1 MKAKYFLAFMVLP
14 ALFAACTND
23 DFETVQTDPIQNSVL
38 KDRAQGELVVT
49 ASKTGGESEA
59 QTRIVGEAAGSGINW
74 LWEDANDKIGAT
86 VVDYK
91 DTKGTDDIKLIAT
104 DNDAYTI
111 TNYPFAPEI
120 SGPASSANFSTPTT
134 VVEGAYLF
142 YNRYDGDNTKRGQ
155 INATIDRIQTVNYG
169 EEAGLKQVGT
179 VENGGQ
185 NFFVSPILD
194 LEIADGELYETP
206 LQMSSAHSILR
217 FTFKADLESK
227 YLKNF
232 EINKVVLEGKT
243 DKKFYRTLTIN
254 PQAIAQIQAEIRDKV
269 VDGKQPY
276 KAWFKGNGAIVT
288 KDANGE
294 PVSEEQIKAA
304 MQLVNDAISQKKEDG
319 TLREIGKLTDNSQD
333 LQFQLET
340 PFVFNSNDDEMTLLV
355 VVPSGKYTQEEFK
368 EAYGEKKE
376 TEGLFA
382 LHVYTSEGIYNAYL
396 NSYDEDDNVVTER
409 TFERGKLY
417 NMPEQT
423 LIIKGGK
430 TNITLFEQEEEF
442 TVETT
447 DDWNYTVDYIN
458 AHWRDYGDAN
468 EWNIPVVKLNPDNAK
483 EGITVDADHY
493 FPAYPVLYTGD
504 AKLNLVGQNEYKF
517 NPAHIIFATDENRPT
532 LQVLEQPDAK
542 VIFDYDISEDVE
554 AENEKAP
561 VDGETITAAIKLVSD
576 AQVVVKE
583 GTTVQF
589 EQLVN
594 KGTFTVEADPDPD
607 YEKYTQAILLADAKG
622 SNEGTINVAGRFNA
636 SAMTADFTNAKDG
649 VITVEG
655 FENGMNDKARGI
667 ASFKSLVNNGII
679 DIQASAD
686 KKGTY
691 GGMLDVATLENN
703 YNINGS
709 QKGIINDNGEFKV
722 TTEIISNGTITLG
735 TDPYAMIQLA
745 KGTLTDADDLGS
757 LILADATNYEMY
769 DTYYTNWSNID
780 LTNVTG
786 VIETTLTSQAAY
798 DKIIKDHNDYVVKVT
813 TTPKQQSALQVLNLI
828 RVEGFAL
835 DLSAD
840 ETLGSDADSNF
851 DNVTFFLNKD
861 ASLDVTNVD
870 DKKIYSIYAVGANT
884 AVTVANPKKDVAT
897 INAGT
902 IVTAKNADLTIGESV
917 TVDNVKSMKLEG
929 KLTNNGEINTN
940 NVASAAGIIANVSAA
955 GSLIN
960 QGVIGTEAEP
970 KAWEYN
976 DEYIEA
982 LNILINLVNNVDPKS
997 STADAGYYI
1006 TNGGAGE
1013 WDGDYNVTD
1022 RDLRLEII
1030 NAWIEAGAKPT
1041 QNSSD
1046 YVEVDGVKYAIWRA
1060 SGKFYSISGTTTDI
1074 DNAVIASY
1082 SGGSE
1087 EANDEYTEIWSTYTK
1102 EVEKDD
1108 FVTEWDLRNYL
1119 DVQVNK
1125 GTVDMQHEDAVTYG
1139 LIRDNQGTKKGE
1151 FTQDYK
1157 NMFE

>member
-38 KDRAQGELVVT
+38 KDRAQGELVLT
-49 ASKTGGESEA
+49 ASKTGGEADA
-59 QTRIVGEAAGSGINW
+59 QTRIVGETAGTGINW

-104 DNDAYTI
+104 TNDAYTI

-120 SGPASSANFSTPTT
+120 NGPASSANFSTPTT

-243 DKKFYRTLTIN
+243 NKKFNRTLTIN
-254 PQAIAQIQAEIRDKV
+254 PQAIAKIQAEIRDMV

-276 KAWFKGNGAIVT
+276 KTWFKGNGAIVT

-304 MQLVNDAISQKKEDG
+304 MQLVNDAISQKQKDG

-340 PFVFNSNDDEMTLLV
+340 PFIFNSNDDEMTLLV

-376 TEGLFA
+376 TKGLFA

-396 NSYDEDDNVVTER
+396 NSYNEDGDVVTER

-417 NMPEQT
+417 RMPEQT

-447 DDWNYTVDYIN
+447 DDWNYTVEYIN

-468 EWNIPVVKLNPDNAK
+468 EWNIPVVKLNPDNAE

-504 AKLNLVGQNEYKF
+504 AKLNLVGQDEYKF
-517 NPAHIIFATDENRPT
+517 NPAHIIFATGADRPT
-532 LQVLEQPDAK
+532 LQVLEQPNAK
-542 VIFDYDISEDVE
+542 VIFDYDINEDVE
-554 AENEKAP
+554 AENEKTP
-561 VDGETITAAIKLVSD
+561 EDGKTITAAIKLVSD

-594 KGTFTVEADPDPD
+594 KGSFTVEADPDPD
-607 YEKYTQAILLADAKG
+607 YEKYTQAILLKDATG
-622 SNEGTINVAGRFNA
+622 SNEGTINVAGRFDA

-649 VITVEG
+649 IITVEG

-667 ASFKSLVNNGII
+667 ASFGKLINNGTI

-691 GGMLDVATLENN
+691 GGMLNVATLENN
-703 YNINGS
+703 YASNGS
-709 QKGIINDNGEFKV
+709 KKGIINDNGEMKV
-722 TTEIISNGTITLG
+722 TTEITSNGTITLG
-735 TDPYAMIQLA
+735 TDAYAMIQLA
-745 KGTLTDADDLGS
+745 KGTLTDANGLGS
-757 LILADATNYEMY
+757 LVLADAKNYEMY
-769 DTYYTNWSNID
+769 DAYYVNRSNIN
-780 LTNVTG
+780 LNQVTG
-786 VIETTLTSQAAY
+786 VIETTLTSQADY
-798 DKIIKDHNDYVVKVT
+798 DKVIKDHNDYAVNT
-813 TTPKQQSALQVLNLI
+813 TDKQQSALQVLNLI
-828 RVEGFAL
+828 RVDGFAL

-840 ETLGSDADSNF
+840 KTLGTDTDSNF
-851 DNVTFFLNKD
+851 DGVTFFLNKD
-861 ASLDVTNVD
+861 ASLDVTNVSG
-870 DKKIYSIYAVGANT
+870 KQIGSIYAIGANT
-884 AVTVANPKKDVAT
+884 AVTVANPKKDEST
-897 INAGT
+897 ITAGA
-902 IVTAKNADLTIGESV
+902 IVTTKDADLTIGESV
-917 TVDNVKSMKLEG
+917 TVNGVEAITLDG
-929 KLTNNGEINTN
+929 KLTNNGEVNTN
-940 NVASAAGIIANVSAA
+940 TVTTAAPITTDVKAT

-960 QGVIGTEAEP
+960 QGVIGTEAEA
-970 KAWEYN
+970 KDWDYTDDN
-976 DEYIEA
+976 IEA
-982 LNILINLVNNVDPKS
+982 LNILINLVNNVEPKS
-997 STADAGYYI
+997 DTSVPGYYI
-1006 TNGGAGE
+1006 TNAGENE

-1022 RDLRLEII
+1022 RALRLEII
-1030 NAWIEAGAKPT
+1030 NAWIAKGAGST
-1041 QNSSD
+1041 QNPSN

-1074 DNAVIASY
+1074 ENAIIASY
-1082 SGGSE
+1082 NGDTDA
-1087 EANDEYTEIWSTYTK
+1087 ANNKYTNIWSTYTR
-1102 EVEKDD
+1102 EVEKDEFAND
-1108 FVTEWDLRNYL
+1108 WNLHNYL
-1119 DVQVNK
+1119 DVTVNK
-1125 GTVDMQHEDAVTYG
+1125 GIVDMQHEDAVTYG
-1139 LIRDNQGTKKGE
+1139 VIRDNQGTKKGE

>member
-38 KDRAQGELVVT
+38 KDRAQGELVLT
-49 ASKTGGESEA
+49 ASKTGGEADA
-59 QTRIVGEAAGSGINW
+59 QTRIVGEAAGTGINW

-91 DTKGTDDIKLIAT
+91 DTEGTDDIKFIAT

-120 SGPASSANFSTPTT
+120 NGPASSANFSTPTT

-155 INATIDRIQTVNYG
+155 IDATIDRIQTVNYG

-243 DKKFYRTLTIN
+243 TKKFNRTLTIN
-254 PQAIAQIQAEIRDKV
+254 PQAIAQIQAEIRDML

-276 KAWFKGNGAIVT
+276 KTWFKGNGAIVT
-288 KDANGE
+288 KEANGE

-304 MQLVNDAISQKKEDG
+304 MQLVNDAISQKQKDG
-319 TLREIGKLTDNSQD
+319 TLREIGELTDNSQD

-340 PFVFNSNDDEMTLLV
+340 PFIFNSNDDEMTLLV
-355 VVPSGKYTQEEFK
+355 VVPSGKYTQEEFE

-376 TEGLFA
+376 TKGLFA

-396 NSYDEDDNVVTER
+396 NSYNEDGDVVTER

-417 NMPEQT
+417 RMPEQT

-447 DDWNYTVDYIN
+447 EDWNYTVEYIN

-468 EWNIPVVKLNPDNAK
+468 EWNIPVVKLNPDNAE

-517 NPAHIIFATDENRPT
+517 NPAHIIFATGDNRPT
-532 LQVLEQPDAK
+532 LQVLEQPNAK
-542 VIFDYDISEDVE
+542 VIFDYDINEDVE
-554 AENEKAP
+554 AENEKKAE
-561 VDGETITAAIKLVSD
+561 DGKTITAAIKLVSD

-594 KGTFTVEADPDPD
+594 KGSFTVEADPDPD
-607 YEKYTQAILLADAKG
+607 YEKYTKAILLKDAEG
-622 SNEGTINVAGRFNA
+622 SNEGTINVAGRFDA
-636 SAMTADFTNAKDG
+636 SVMTADFTNAKDG
-649 VITVEG
+649 IITVEG

-667 ASFKSLVNNGII
+667 ASFGKLINNGTI

-691 GGMLDVATLENN
+691 GGMLSVATLENN
-703 YNINGS
+703 YASNGS
-709 QKGIINDNGEFKV
+709 KKGIINDNGEMKV
-722 TTEIISNGTITLG
+722 NEITSNGTITLG
-735 TDPYAMIQLA
+735 EDPYAMIQLT
-745 KGTLTDADDLGS
+745 KGSLTDADGLGS
-757 LILADATNYEMY
+757 LVLADATNYEMY
-769 DTYYTNWSNID
+769 DTYYTNWSKID

-786 VIETTLTSQAAY
+786 TIETTLTSQAEF

-828 RVEGFAL
+828 RVDGFAL

-840 ETLGSDADSNF
+840 ETLSDTDSDSNF
-851 DNVTFFLNKD
+851 DGVTFFLNKD

-870 DKKIYSIYAVGANT
+870 GKQIASIYAIGANT
-884 AVTVANPKKDVAT
+884 AVTVANPKKDAST
-897 INAGT
+897 ITAGA
-902 IVTAKNADLTIGESV
+902 IVTVKDADLTIGESV
-917 TVDNVKSMKLEG
+917 TVNGVKAITLDG
-929 KLTNNGEINTN
+929 KLTNNGKVNTDI
-940 NVASAAGIIANVSAA
+940 VTTAAPITTDVKAT

-960 QGVIGTEAEP
+960 QGVIGTEAEA
-970 KAWEYN
+970 KGWDYTDDN
-976 DEYIEA
+976 IEA
-982 LNILINLVNNVDPKS
+982 LNILINLVNNVEPTVNS
-997 STADAGYYI
+997 GVAGYYI
-1006 TNGGAGE
+1006 TTNT
-1013 WDGDYNVTD
+1013 WTDNVED

-1030 NAWIEAGAKPT
+1030 NKWISEKNGASTESNGIEIEGKT
-1041 QNSSD
+1041 
-1046 YVEVDGVKYAIWRA
+1046 YYIWR
-1060 SGKFYSISGTTTDI
+1060 SSNLYYSFSATTD
-1074 DNAVIASY
+1074 AETGKIANY
-1082 SGGSE
+1082 NGGSTT
-1087 EANDEYTEIWSTYTK
+1087 ANDKYTNIWSTYTR
-1102 EVEKDD
+1102 EVEKDEFAND
-1108 FVTEWDLRNYL
+1108 WNLHNYL
-1119 DVQVNK
+1119 DVTVNK
-1125 GTVDMQHEDAVTYG
+1125 GIVDMQHEDAVTYG
-1139 LIRDNQGTKKGE
+1139 VIRDNQGTKKGE

>member
-38 KDRAQGELVVT
+38 KDRAQGELVLT
-49 ASKTGGESEA
+49 ASKTGGEADA
-59 QTRIVGEAAGSGINW
+59 QTRIVGEAAGTGINW

-91 DTKGTDDIKLIAT
+91 DTKGQDKIDLIAT
-104 DNDAYTI
+104 NNDAYTI

-120 SGPASSANFSTPTT
+120 NGPASSANFSTPTT

-254 PQAIAQIQAEIRDKV
+254 PQAIAKIQAEIRDKV
-269 VDGKQPY
+269 VNGKQPY
-276 KAWFKGNGAIVT
+276 KTWFKGNGAIVT
-288 KDANGE
+288 KDANGN
-294 PVSEEQIKAA
+294 PVDSEQIIAA
-304 MQLVNDAISQKKEDG
+304 MQLVNEAISKKQDDG
-319 TLREIGKLTDNSQD
+319 KLREIGKLADNSKD

-355 VVPSGKYTQEEFK
+355 VVPAGKYTK
-368 EAYGEKKE
+368 ETFTEKYGEKQE
-376 TEGLFA
+376 NEGLFA

-396 NSYDEDDNVVTER
+396 NSYDEDGDVVTER
-409 TFERGKLY
+409 TLERGKLY
-417 NMPEQT
+417 GMPEQT

-447 DDWNYTVDYIN
+447 DDWNYTVEYIN

-468 EWNIPVVKLNPDNAK
+468 EWNIPVVKLNPDNAE

-504 AKLNLVGQNEYKF
+504 AKLNLVGQDEYKF
-517 NPAHIIFATDENRPT
+517 NPAHIIFATGDNRPT
-532 LQVLEQPDAK
+532 LQVLEQPNAK
-542 VIFDYDISEDVE
+542 VIFDYDINEDVE
-554 AENEKAP
+554 AENQKISE
-561 VDGETITAAIKLVSD
+561 DGETITAAIKLVSD

-607 YEKYTQAILLADAKG
+607 YEKYTQAILLTDAKG
-622 SNEGTINVAGRFNA
+622 SNEGTINVAGRFDA

-667 ASFKSLVNNGII
+667 ASFGKLINNGTI

-686 KKGTY
+686 KKATY
-691 GGMLDVATLENN
+691 GGMLNVATLENN
-703 YNINGS
+703 YASNGS
-709 QKGIINDNGEFKV
+709 KKGIINDNGEMKV
-722 TTEIISNGTITLG
+722 NEITSNGTITLG
-735 TDPYAMIQLA
+735 EDPYAMIQLT
-745 KGTLTDADDLGS
+745 KGSLTDANGLGS
-757 LILADATNYEMY
+757 LVLADATNYEMY
-769 DTYYTNWSNID
+769 DTYYTNWSDIK
-780 LTNVTG
+780 LG
-786 VIETTLTSQAAY
+786 VDGVDGTIETTLTSQAEF

-828 RVEGFAL
+828 RVDGFAL

-840 ETLGSDADSNF
+840 ETLSDTDPDSNF
-851 DNVTFFLNKD
+851 DGVTFFLNKD

-870 DKKIYSIYAVGANT
+870 GKQIGSIHAIGANT
-884 AVTVANPKKDVAT
+884 AVTVANPKKDVST
-897 INAGT
+897 ITAGA

-917 TVDNVKSMKLEG
+917 AVNGVEAITLDG
-929 KLTNNGEINTN
+929 KLTNNGKVNTN
-940 NVASAAGIIANVSAA
+940 TVTTAAPITTNVKAT

-960 QGVIGTEAEP
+960 QGVIGTEAEA
-970 KAWEYN
+970 KGWDYTDDN
-976 DEYIEA
+976 IEA
-982 LNILINLVNNVDPKS
+982 LNILINLVNNVEPTVNS
-997 STADAGYYI
+997 GVAGYYI
-1006 TNGGAGE
+1006 TTNT
-1013 WDGDYNVTD
+1013 WTDNVED

-1030 NAWIEAGAKPT
+1030 NKWISEKSGASTESNGIEIEGKT
-1041 QNSSD
+1041 
-1046 YVEVDGVKYAIWRA
+1046 YYIWR
-1060 SGKFYSISGTTTDI
+1060 SSSLYYSFSATTD
-1074 DNAVIASY
+1074 AETGKIANY
-1082 SGGSE
+1082 NGGSTT
-1087 EANDEYTEIWSTYTK
+1087 ANNKYTNIWSTYTR
-1102 EVEKDD
+1102 EVEKDEFAND
-1108 FVTEWDLRNYL
+1108 WNLHNYL
-1119 DVQVNK
+1119 DVTVNK
-1125 GTVDMQHEDAVTYG
+1125 GIVDMQHEDAVTYG
-1139 LIRDNQGTKKGE
+1139 VIRDNQGTKKGE

>member
-38 KDRAQGELVVT
+38 KDRAQGELVLT
-49 ASKTGGESEA
+49 ASKTGGEADA
-59 QTRIVGEAAGSGINW
+59 QTRIVGEAAGTGINW

-104 DNDAYTI
+104 TNDAYTI

-120 SGPASSANFSTPTT
+120 NGPASSANFSTPTT

-155 INATIDRIQTVNYG
+155 IDATIDRIQTVNYG

-243 DKKFYRTLTIN
+243 TKKFNRTLTNN
-254 PQAIAQIQAEIRDKV
+254 PQAIAQNQAGIRDMV

-276 KAWFKGNGAIVT
+276 KTWFKGNGAIVT

-340 PFVFNSNDDEMTLLV
+340 PFIFNSNDDEMTLLV
-355 VVPSGKYTQEEFK
+355 VVPSGKYTQEEFR

-376 TEGLFA
+376 TKGLFA

-396 NSYDEDDNVVTER
+396 NSYNEDGDVVTER

-417 NMPEQT
+417 RMPEQT

-447 DDWNYTVDYIN
+447 EDWNYTVEYIN

-468 EWNIPVVKLNPDNAK
+468 EWNIPVVKLNPDNAE

-504 AKLNLVGQNEYKF
+504 AKLNLVGQDEYKF
-517 NPAHIIFATDENRPT
+517 NPAHIIFATGANRPT
-532 LQVLEQPDAK
+532 LQVLEQPNAK
-542 VIFDYDISEDVE
+542 VIFDYDINEDIK
-554 AENEKAP
+554 AENEKKA

-576 AQVVVKE
+576 AQVIVKE

-594 KGTFTVEADPDPD
+594 KGSFTVEADPDPD
-607 YEKYTQAILLADAKG
+607 YEKYTK
-622 SNEGTINVAGRFNA
+622 
-636 SAMTADFTNAKDG
+636 
-649 VITVEG
+649 
-655 FENGMNDKARGI
+655 
-667 ASFKSLVNNGII
+667 
-679 DIQASAD
+679 
-686 KKGTY
+686 
-691 GGMLDVATLENN
+691 N
-703 YNINGS
+703 Y
-709 QKGIINDNGEFKV
+709 
-722 TTEIISNGTITLG
+722 
-735 TDPYAMIQLA
+735 
-745 KGTLTDADDLGS
+745 
-757 LILADATNYEMY
+757 
-769 DTYYTNWSNID
+769 
-780 LTNVTG
+780 
-786 VIETTLTSQAAY
+786 
-798 DKIIKDHNDYVVKVT
+798 
-813 TTPKQQSALQVLNLI
+813 
-828 RVEGFAL
+828 
-835 DLSAD
+835 
-840 ETLGSDADSNF
+840 
-851 DNVTFFLNKD
+851 
-861 ASLDVTNVD
+861 
-870 DKKIYSIYAVGANT
+870 
-884 AVTVANPKKDVAT
+884 
-897 INAGT
+897 
-902 IVTAKNADLTIGESV
+902 
-917 TVDNVKSMKLEG
+917 
-929 KLTNNGEINTN
+929 
-940 NVASAAGIIANVSAA
+940 
-955 GSLIN
+955 
-960 QGVIGTEAEP
+960 
-970 KAWEYN
+970 
-976 DEYIEA
+976 
-982 LNILINLVNNVDPKS
+982 
-997 STADAGYYI
+997 
-1006 TNGGAGE
+1006 
-1013 WDGDYNVTD
+1013 
-1022 RDLRLEII
+1022 
-1030 NAWIEAGAKPT
+1030 
-1041 QNSSD
+1041 
-1046 YVEVDGVKYAIWRA
+1046 
-1060 SGKFYSISGTTTDI
+1060 
-1074 DNAVIASY
+1074 
-1082 SGGSE
+1082 
-1087 EANDEYTEIWSTYTK
+1087 
-1102 EVEKDD
+1102 
-1108 FVTEWDLRNYL
+1108 
-1119 DVQVNK
+1119 
-1125 GTVDMQHEDAVTYG
+1125 
-1139 LIRDNQGTKKGE
+1139 
-1151 FTQDYK
+1151 
-1157 NMFE
+1157 